1 MEEPVAKILIIR
13 LSSIGDIV
21 LTTPVIRRLKEQL
34 PGGAEIHFLT
44 KKKFAPLL
52 EANPYLTKVHVME
65 KTIQEPLDELQQI
78 GFDYVIDL
86 HRNFRSAIVKRRLKC
101 LSFSF
106 DKLNFKKWLWV
117 NLGINR
123 MPNKHI
129 VDRYLDT
136 IRGFQTTDDGK
147 GLDYF
152 IPAESVPSRSI
163 LPAGFPEK
171 YIAIAIG
178 GAHIGKKMSKE
189 KMASICEKIHF
200 PIVLIGG
207 KEDAEDAEFIVDR
220 IKGTSFNA
228 AGKFTLH
235 QSADCIKNATLV
247 IAGDTGM
254 MHIASAFQKKI
265 ISLWGCTVPGLGM
278 YPYRPHPDSVMVE
291 PKGRD
296 KRPCSKLGNKCKYG
310 EGSRCIEQIV
320 NEEIVGVV
328 ERLMQDSR
336 R

>member
-1 MEEPVAKILIIR
+1 MQDPVARILIIR

-21 LTTPVIRRLKEQL
+21 LTTPVIRRLKQQL

-52 EANPYLTKVHVME
+52 EANPYITKVHVME
-65 KTIQEPLDELQQI
+65 KTIQEPLDELQQL

-86 HRNFRSAIVKRRLKC
+86 HHNFRSAIVKRRLKC

-117 NLGINR
+117 NFGINR
-123 MPNKHI
+123 MPNVHI

-152 IPAESVPSRSI
+152 IPDGTTPARSL
-163 LPAGFPEK
+163 LPADFPEH
-171 YIAIAIG
+171 YIAVAIG
-178 GAHIGKKMSKE
+178 GAHVGKKMSKE
-189 KMASICEKIHF
+189 KLAKICSKLDQ
-200 PIVLIGG
+200 PIVLLGG
-207 KEDAEDAEFIVDR
+207 PEDGEDAAFIAAQCGPRV
-220 IKGTSFNA
+220 FNA
-228 AGKFTLH
+228 AGVFSLH
-235 QSADCIKNATLV
+235 QSADCLKNAALV

-254 MHIASAFQKKI
+254 MHIASAFGKKI

-278 YPYRPHPDSVMVE
+278 YPYRPHPDSVMLE

-310 EGSRCIEQIV
+310 EENRCIEQIGDDEV
-320 NEEIVGVV
+320 VGMVK
-328 ERLMQDSR
+328 RLMEDSR
-336 R
+336 L